1 MALDETLR
9 HKSQRLCLLPVETS
23 GAVGLDDDHSGVKW
37 ADIAGNVVME
47 MRIAFD
53 GNANLVEAASIKGTT
68 SVKGVGDGGSLADV
82 EGELDFTGMLKLTT
96 VCSCP
101 VFGRASR
108 V

>member
-1 MALDETLR
+1 MPP
-9 HKSQRLCLLPVETS
+9 SVETS

-68 SVKGVGDGGSLADV
+68 SVKGVGDGGSLVDV
-82 EGELDFTGMLKLTT
+82 DGSRFYRDAEIDDG
-96 VCSCP
+96 CSCP